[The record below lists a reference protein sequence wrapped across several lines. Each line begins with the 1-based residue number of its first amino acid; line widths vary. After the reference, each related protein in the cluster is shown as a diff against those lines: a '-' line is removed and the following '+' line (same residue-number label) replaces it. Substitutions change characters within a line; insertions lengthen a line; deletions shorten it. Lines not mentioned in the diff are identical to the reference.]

1 MKIAP
6 GDISIAKLLGEKEI
20 SGVNRFIHPINNAR
34 QALNV
39 EKAASR
45 LLKNT
50 DTPQE
55 NVDPRTLAL
64 DGFSEPMLMRPL
76 LKKSG
81 IDDATEK
88 HRRANRKVLDQ
99 QPWDVIR
106 SEIVVPVQGDGVMN
120 LQQLES
126 VATPASHV
134 LANPERV
141 VHATTNSVL
150 TPASANDY
158 IHQDA
163 QGESVRG
170 GFISHD
176 LAESTH
182 ALMAAHDELRADGK
196 LLFGATRHAVNAPFG
211 LPDELKS
218 MPAQAAAEFIL
229 QLLGPATRNAT
240 AETIHYPSAARGGN
254 LNPTNVP
261 PPDNSTVPPATL
273 SNDIREAFRSRLQA
287 LLDREYQL
295 LEGLNETGILPSEP
309 NTTKISADNLLN
321 QPELATQLA
330 ERVLKDTELMQLL
343 VRQGA
348 LNRAREVIL
357 MEIARSPA
365 LGSKIAAGDSV
376 LFGSI
381 ALLTPDHVR
390 HLIASI
396 SEGNSS
402 LDEKVMLEI
411 QVQAYKDLQKE
422 IDSGGLVINGQQVK
436 AKILPFN
443 WGVNEL
449 SFLKPGND
457 PVVGSLMNGH
467 DFSNVLCNQESLTLL
482 VGLPDEAPGSETT
495 NETERFLASAR
506 KRLTE
511 LEAAQPSADNQDEI
525 AGLKEALN
533 VIPQLRDQIR
543 QIWSEGSYR
552 FKGNEPYKMPAR
564 IALLMHYLGGGTLFN
579 CKSGKDRTGQLSVE
593 VKALAVRI
601 MANQGRVPRPD
612 QPLSAIEQIQYGALT
627 FVDKTRAE
635 LQRYATGY
643 AGSKLGAA
651 RQLLE
656 NLFAHADG
664 LKGRALEQLNRE
676 RLREFLGLSKRTKA

>member
-81 IDDATEK
+81 IDDATEN

-449 SFLKPGND
+449 SLLKPGND

>member
-88 HRRANRKVLDQ
+88 HRRANREVLDQ

-196 LLFGATRHAVNAPFG
+196 LLFDATRRAVNAPFG
-211 LPDELKS
+211 LLDELKS
-218 MPAQAAAEFIL
+218 MPTEAAAEFIL

-449 SFLKPGND
+449 SLLKPGND

-651 RQLLE
+651 RQLLD

>member
-1 MKIAP
+1 
-6 GDISIAKLLGEKEI
+6 
-20 SGVNRFIHPINNAR
+20 
-34 QALNV
+34 
-39 EKAASR
+39 
-45 LLKNT
+45 
-50 DTPQE
+50 
-55 NVDPRTLAL
+55 
-64 DGFSEPMLMRPL
+64 
-76 LKKSG
+76 
-81 IDDATEK
+81 
-88 HRRANRKVLDQ
+88 
-99 QPWDVIR
+99 
-106 SEIVVPVQGDGVMN
+106 VVPVQGDGVMN

-150 TPASANDY
+150 TPVSANDY

-229 QLLGPATRNAT
+229 QLLGPATRTAT
-240 AETIHYPSAARGGN
+240 AETIHYPNAARGGN

-261 PPDNSTVPPATL
+261 PPANSTVPPATL
-273 SNDIREAFRSRLQA
+273 SNDIREVFRSRLQA

-402 LDEKVMLEI
+402 LDEKVMLEV

-449 SFLKPGND
+449 SLLKPGND
-457 PVVGSLMNGH
+457 PVVGSLINGH

-482 VGLPDEAPGSETT
+482 VGLPNEAPESAIA

-525 AGLKEALN
+525 AGLEEALE

-564 IALLMHYLGGGTLFN
+564 IGLLMHYLGGGTLFN

-601 MANQGRVPRPD
+601 MANQGRVPLPD

-651 RQLLE
+651 RQLLD

>member
-1 MKIAP
+1 M
-6 GDISIAKLLGEKEI
+6 
-20 SGVNRFIHPINNAR
+20 
-34 QALNV
+34 
-39 EKAASR
+39 
-45 LLKNT
+45 
-50 DTPQE
+50 
-55 NVDPRTLAL
+55 
-64 DGFSEPMLMRPL
+64 
-76 LKKSG
+76 
-81 IDDATEK
+81 
-88 HRRANRKVLDQ
+88 
-99 QPWDVIR
+99 
-106 SEIVVPVQGDGVMN
+106 
-120 LQQLES
+120 
-126 VATPASHV
+126 

-229 QLLGPATRNAT
+229 QLLGPAKRNAT

-254 LNPTNVP
+254 PNPTNTP
-261 PPDNSTVPPATL
+261 PPANSTVPPATL

-309 NTTKISADNLLN
+309 NTMKISADDLLN
-321 QPELATQLA
+321 TPELATQLA

-402 LDEKVMLEI
+402 LDEKVMLEV

-449 SFLKPGND
+449 SLLKPGND
-457 PVVGSLMNGH
+457 PVVGSLINGH
-467 DFSNVLCNQESLTLL
+467 D
-482 VGLPDEAPGSETT
+482 
-495 NETERFLASAR
+495 
-506 KRLTE
+506 
-511 LEAAQPSADNQDEI
+511 
-525 AGLKEALN
+525 
-533 VIPQLRDQIR
+533 
-543 QIWSEGSYR
+543 
-552 FKGNEPYKMPAR
+552 
-564 IALLMHYLGGGTLFN
+564 
-579 CKSGKDRTGQLSVE
+579 
-593 VKALAVRI
+593 
-601 MANQGRVPRPD
+601 
-612 QPLSAIEQIQYGALT
+612 
-627 FVDKTRAE
+627 
-635 LQRYATGY
+635 
-643 AGSKLGAA
+643 
-651 RQLLE
+651 
-656 NLFAHADG
+656 
-664 LKGRALEQLNRE
+664 
-676 RLREFLGLSKRTKA
+676 

>member
-81 IDDATEK
+81 IDDSTEK

-449 SFLKPGND
+449 SLLKPGND

>member
-1 MKIAP
+1 
-6 GDISIAKLLGEKEI
+6 
-20 SGVNRFIHPINNAR
+20 
-34 QALNV
+34 
-39 EKAASR
+39 
-45 LLKNT
+45 
-50 DTPQE
+50 
-55 NVDPRTLAL
+55 
-64 DGFSEPMLMRPL
+64 
-76 LKKSG
+76 
-81 IDDATEK
+81 
-88 HRRANRKVLDQ
+88 
-99 QPWDVIR
+99 
-106 SEIVVPVQGDGVMN
+106 
-120 LQQLES
+120 
-126 VATPASHV
+126 
-134 LANPERV
+134 V

-390 HLIASI
+390 HLIAFI

-651 RQLLE
+651 RQLLD

>member
-81 IDDATEK
+81 IDDSTEK

-449 SFLKPGND
+449 SLLKPGND

-651 RQLLE
+651 RQLLD